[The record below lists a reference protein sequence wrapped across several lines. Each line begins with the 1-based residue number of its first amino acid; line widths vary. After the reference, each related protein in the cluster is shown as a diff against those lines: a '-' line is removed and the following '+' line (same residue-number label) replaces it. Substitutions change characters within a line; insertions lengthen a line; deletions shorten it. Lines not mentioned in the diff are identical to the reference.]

1 MSRTVLIVDDEF
13 GIVEVLAA
21 ALGDH
26 GYRVMQA
33 YNGPQALARI
43 ADERPDLIISDYMMP
58 GGDGGEL
65 LATLA
70 QEFATI
76 PVILM
81 SAVEE
86 STINRGGATYR
97 LFLRKPF
104 RLTEMLDAVR
114 RLAGGAE
121 DADAADVH

>member
-1 MSRTVLIVDDEF
+1 MSRTILIVDDEF

-21 ALGDH
+21 ALDDH
-26 GYRVMQA
+26 GYRVMRA
-33 YNGPQALARI
+33 YNGPQALACI
-43 ADERPDLIISDYMMP
+43 AEKRPDLVISDYMMP

-70 QEFATI
+70 REFATI

-81 SAVEE
+81 SAVED
-86 STINRGGATYR
+86 STINRGDIAYR

-114 RLAGGAE
+114 RLAGEAE
-121 DADAADVH
+121 DADAADVD